1 LGILDII
8 FRRISPSIGSP
19 SPKENGP
26 ELWQRLIEN
35 RFSTR
40 LSPVTT
46 PSTHIMRDG
55 DHITAFVIRTQSN
68 RAPLVQVLQTL
79 AVASETNRQVFM
91 SYNLRMIDL
100 MRYMNSRDQQQIV
113 VDDIEL
119 LNNEVYIEI
128 PEHLFGD
135 I

>member
-1 LGILDII
+1 M
-8 FRRISPSIGSP
+8 
-19 SPKENGP
+19 
-26 ELWQRLIEN
+26 
-35 RFSTR
+35 T
-40 LSPVTT
+40 
-46 PSTHIMRDG
+46 DG
-55 DHITAFVIRTQSN
+55 DHITAFIIRAESN
-68 RAPLVQVLQTL
+68 KAPLVMVLQTL
-79 AVASETNRQVFM
+79 AVASETNRQVLM
-91 SYNLRMIDL
+91 SYNLKMIDL